1 MRDLVFGAND
11 GIITTFAVAAGVAGA
26 QMPNRVVL
34 ILGFANLLADGV
46 SMGASNF
53 LSIRSEHAANPGE
66 ENADG
71 PLDPAKHGF
80 ATFLA
85 FVIAGTIPLLAYLV
99 PHLFRTP
106 PFTDAVLLTLVA
118 LFGVGA
124 ARTLVYPR
132 CWWRS
137 GLEMLAV
144 GTVAAGA
151 AYGVGHLLAG
161 LVDGI

>member
-1 MRDLVFGAND
+1 MVAEPHNNPGGWANHLRRLGAHYMRDLVFGAND

-53 LSIRSEHAANPGE
+53 LSIRSEHAANPNE

-71 PLDPAKHGF
+71 ALDPVKHGF

-85 FVIAGTIPLLAYLV
+85 FVVAGT
-99 PHLFRTP
+99 
-106 PFTDAVLLTLVA
+106 
-118 LFGVGA
+118 
-124 ARTLVYPR
+124 
-132 CWWRS
+132 
-137 GLEMLAV
+137 
-144 GTVAAGA
+144 
-151 AYGVGHLLAG
+151 
-161 LVDGI
+161 